1 MNERIIYL
9 VRHCKPKLPSD
20 TPICIGITDIPLSS
34 EGIKQAEKLKG
45 YFLDKNIKAIYS
57 SPLIRAKKTAEI
69 IADNKIKVEIRND
82 FSELNMGIWD
92 GMTFDEIKQ
101 KYPKEYIER
110 GNDFENYIVEGG
122 ESMSMCRDRAFTQ
135 LFKVLENST
144 GNIIILSHAGVNR
157 LILSKLSGISIKES
171 FSFRQEYGSINTLK
185 YDGKNLS
192 IINVGILIE

>member
-1 MNERIIYL
+1 MNERTIYL

-20 TPICIGITDIPLSS
+20 TSICSGIRDIPLSR
-34 EGIKQAEKLKG
+34 EGIKQAEKLKR
-45 YFLDKNIKAIYS
+45 YFQHKNINEIYS

-69 IADNKIKVEIRND
+69 IADNKLKVEIRND
-82 FSELNMGIWD
+82 FSELHMGKWD
-92 GMTFDEIKQ
+92 GMTFDEIKL

-122 ESMSMCRDRAFTQ
+122 ESMSMCRQRAFAQ
-135 LFKVLENST
+135 LWNIIDNST
-144 GNIIILSHAGVNR
+144 GNIIIVAHAGVNR
-157 LILSKLSGISIKES
+157 LILSKLSEISIKES
-171 FSFRQEYGSINTLK
+171 FSLRQDYGSINILK